1 MKKAGL
7 FALMVALSLGL
18 AALNVLAAEPM
29 AQSWGKEYTFD
40 QIRGMPVMN
49 MRMEELGRVQDIV
62 IDSQGHVPFAVLYH
76 GGYWGVSG
84 KLVAVP
90 FSALGFDTKGKYL
103 VLDATKKKLD
113 AAPAFKR
120 SDLAD
125 QKWAEDT
132 YRSFGQQPYW
142 TEGGGAAQPGS
153 MGSTSEGSDYEE
165 PE

>member
-7 FALMVALSLGL
+7 FAMIVALSLGL
-18 AALNVLAAEPM
+18 ATVNALAAEAM
-29 AQSWGKEYTFD
+29 AQSWSKEYSFD
-40 QIRGMPVMN
+40 QIKGMPVMN
-49 MRMEELGRVQDIV
+49 MQMEDLGRVQDIV

-76 GGYWGVSG
+76 GGHLGVGG

-90 FSALGFDTKGKYL
+90 FNALGFDTRGKYL
-103 VLDATKKKLD
+103 VLNSTKDKLD

-120 SDLAD
+120 SDLTD

-132 YRSFGQQPYW
+132 YRFFGQQPYW
-142 TEGGGAAQPGS
+142 MEGGGAAQPGS
-153 MGSTSEGSDYEE
+153 MGATPDGSDYEE